1 MASKRTINTFQ
12 EGMLQ
17 DLDKLNQPN
26 SAYRRSKNGKLIF
39 NEDGTYSWENEKGMK
54 TSITINPVAT
64 FVGGAEPLTPVGY
77 VSGPNYFILFSYYQN
92 GDSEIGIITLDAEGV
107 GEYKALYNDNGD
119 EEKFAFQHEIK
130 AILLP
135 ETDKL
140 IRIYWLDGVDAD
152 SQRPCCFTIEYD
164 DALPKSDVNAYSAV
178 TQSVHN
184 ARLQAEF
191 KIGIIKFVQNITG
204 GLTTGI
210 YQYAYRLVTPDGY
223 RTTFS
228 PLTRSIH
235 LTVDSV
241 DNSNWHNYEMEG
253 VGIDSG
259 KGIQLEIKG
268 IDTRYSAIEVAYVH
282 AQSSEN
288 VTDAA
293 VFTKTEI
300 TGSIMTINHTSNEKT
315 SPIDPSVI
323 GQRFA
328 NIEKAKTF
336 NIKDNTMYIG
346 NIFEGDLNIS
356 PEDII
361 GNIQCKPI
369 YKYMRDDEDTPFFF
383 EDRPLPS
390 TETVNP
396 NADADYKIP
405 MTHGFVRES
414 EVASVKLHDGTGGLE
429 KYQIINDY
437 VNYKGTQVDNLFKGY
452 KRGETY
458 RFGIVFYDK
467 LGQPGFVYHLADVK
481 FPELY
486 ENTVSASRVK
496 EDGSVVT
503 VNTLNPGKAYISN
516 DFGNS
521 NNKLADITDPQRF
534 VFDGDEET
542 NRYNHLRILG
552 IRFDNIDISSIRDRI
567 NGYQIVRA
575 ELDETILYQ
584 GVVAPCVFETEDEDP
599 AEVRVTALPTPQQ
612 IWRSY
617 AKSTDPD
624 EWSDNG
630 STALNDDDLREPR
643 LGNDVANQI
652 SLRWQAALKPN
663 GNAANTPNVNDN
675 NEQFYHPMP
684 YFAAVYFP
692 ELFFEVEDTIQG
704 PGINPNDRIK
714 VVGKYYGDVHP
725 SGENNGIQDDNRCSQ
740 MYSLHFNFDEFSR
753 TLAEN
758 KGIVDQH
765 TVQKLYY
772 TNLSDKFQEDW
783 AIHLK
788 VGEKTTPLR
797 KQVFQSFY
805 QTQNNALGEFNTT
818 LYQEVRFG
826 FKTSDNADLVPFWDG
841 DKKYYGSNINRCIY
855 YKTEAWG
862 DDNKQF
868 PTFKIFEAP
877 TRDILQDRITSP
889 QSYKADYNGFNIVN
903 YVRENNSPYGGLTKS
918 SIETTVFE
926 STGHFQP
933 VNNDDFEVPDIVT
946 GIEIFGG
953 DTYIHCIDF
962 VRIMPNWSKWEKFPE
977 DGTDS
982 FDTVPYPMGQAIIVP
997 LESKI
1002 NMALRQ
1008 RASEQNPSFANNGL
1022 RTQGAWEGREEWQN
1036 DVSYVEGIYY
1046 WDTENKLE
1054 EEWNYQDALSYTET
1068 IQFFASKPFQAILDN
1083 RFPVRWRYSGVK
1095 IYGQNVDTFR
1105 QYLVND
1111 ARDMD
1116 GRYGDIIASEYL
1128 FDQIYVLQEEGFS
1141 RLRAYDRALVQTENL
1156 GTLTT
1161 GVGDRLQGQDY
1172 ISVRYGTQH
1181 QYSVANS
1188 GKALYWVDAKKRK
1201 YCRFAQ
1207 NGVELLSDVRGMHQF
1222 FDKMLPYFDNL
1233 DRPIFGEGIISEVDY
1248 THNTIYLSFTGAGKY
1263 DTGLKQPPAEFPV
1276 LRTEIPEDEYTTIS
1290 FNENIN
1296 AFESFHSYVPNMYV
1310 SHKGFLLSIDTRYEP
1325 AATRL
1330 ERVVRRGTFYVH
1342 DRDDAPL
1349 GRGSFYLK
1357 KFDSELEVITNES
1370 MMYHKT
1376 FDNIRMNVNDEV
1388 ATTFVSLEMNTENQ
1402 TEVLDIQNDNRCVL
1416 KENIFRVPL
1425 RTVDQ
1430 LGRMR
1435 GKHIKNKFVFD
1446 NTELVRF
1453 TSLETLYRM
1462 SNRL

>member
-1 MASKRTINTFQ
+1 MASQRTVNTFQ

-26 SAYRRSKNGKLIF
+26 SAYRYSKNGKLIF
-39 NEDGTYSWENEKGMK
+39 NEDGTYSWENERGTKLSFPINGFA
-54 TSITINPVAT
+54 TIIA
-64 FVGGAEPLTPVGY
+64 GAPKRIPLGY
-77 VSGPNYFILFSYYQN
+77 ANGPNYFILFSKITGNDY
-92 GDSEIGIITLDAEGV
+92 SEIGIVTIDENGV
-107 GEYKALYNDNGD
+107 GQYKELFNDFNDPDGNLFD
-119 EEKFAFQHEIK
+119 FQHEIK

-152 SQRPCCFTIEYD
+152 SQRPCCFTIKYD

-223 RTTFS
+223 RTSFS
-228 PLTRSIH
+228 PLTRSMH

-259 KGIQLEIKG
+259 KGIQLQIKG
-268 IDTRYSAIEVAYVH
+268 IDTRYSAMEVAYVH

-293 VFTKTEI
+293 VFVKTEI

-315 SPIDPSVI
+315 DPIDPSII

-346 NIFEGDLNIS
+346 NIFEGDLDIDI
-356 PEDII
+356 EDII
-361 GNIQCKPI
+361 SNLQCKPI
-369 YKYMRDDEDTPFFF
+369 YKYMRDDEDTRFFF
-383 EDRPLPS
+383 EDRPLPV

-396 NADADYKIP
+396 AADADYKIP
-405 MTHGFVRES
+405 MTHGFVRTDQ
-414 EVASVKLHDGTGGLE
+414 ASVKLHDGTGGKE
-429 KYQIINDY
+429 KYEIINDY

-452 KRGETY
+452 RRGETY

-486 ENTVSASRVK
+486 ENTVDANRVK
-496 EDGSVVT
+496 EDGFVVP
-503 VNTLNPGKAYISN
+503 VNTLNPGKAYLTN

-575 ELDETILYQ
+575 ELDQSILYQ
-584 GVVAPCVFETEDEDP
+584 GVVAPCVVEVDKDTEEQ
-599 AEVRVTALPTPQQ
+599 RVSALPTPQQ
-612 IWRSY
+612 IWRSW

-624 EWSDNG
+624 DWSDNG
-630 STALNDDDLREPR
+630 STSLNDDDLREPR
-643 LGNDVANQI
+643 LGNDVFNQI
-652 SLRWQAALKPN
+652 GLKWQSGLKPN
-663 GNAANTPNVNDN
+663 GNLIDNFNVNDN
-675 NEQFYHPMP
+675 NKKSYFPMP
-684 YFAAVYFP
+684 YFSAVYLP

-704 PGINPNDRIK
+704 PGINPNDRLK
-714 VVGKYYGDVHP
+714 VVGRYYGDVHP
-725 SGENNGIQDDNRCSQ
+725 SGENNGIQGNTHCSQ
-740 MYSLHFNFDEFSR
+740 MYSLHFNFDEFDR
-753 TLAEN
+753 INPEN

-783 AIHLK
+783 AIHLNI
-788 VGEKTTPLR
+788 GEKTKPLR
-797 KQVFQSFY
+797 KKVFSSFY
-805 QTQNNALGEFNTT
+805 QKQTNALGEFNTT
-818 LYQEVRFG
+818 LYQEVKFG
-826 FKTSDNADLVPFWDG
+826 FDQVDNADLVPFWDG
-841 DKKYYGSNINRCIY
+841 DKKYYGHNINRCIY

-862 DDNKQF
+862 DNNK
-868 PTFKIFEAP
+868 PYSTFKIFEAK

-889 QSYKADYNGFNIVN
+889 QSYNADYNGFNIVN
-903 YVRENNSPYGGLTKS
+903 YVRENNSPYGGLTKNS
-918 SIETTVFE
+918 VETTVFE

-933 VNNDDFEVPDIVT
+933 VNNDDFEVPNLIT

-982 FDTVPYPMGQAIIVP
+982 FDTVPYPMGQAVIVP

-1068 IQFFASKPFQAILDN
+1068 IQFFAGKPFQAILDN

-1095 IYGQNVDTFR
+1095 IYGQNIDTFR

-1116 GRYGDIIASEYL
+1116 GRYGDIMASEYL

-1172 ISVRYGTQH
+1172 ISVKYGSQH
-1181 QYSVANS
+1181 QYSVVNS
-1188 GKALYWVDAKKRK
+1188 GKAMYWVDAKKRK
-1201 YCRFAQ
+1201 FCRFAQ

-1222 FDKMLPYFDNL
+1222 YDKILVQYDND
-1233 DRPIFGEGIISEVDY
+1233 DRPMTSKGIIAGIDY
-1248 THNTIYLSFTGAGKY
+1248 TNNTIYTTFTENSKY
-1263 DTGLKQPPAEFPV
+1263 NDGLENINESK
-1276 LRTEIPEDEYTTIS
+1276 YTTIS

-1296 AFESFHSYVPNMYV
+1296 AFESFHSYVPTMYV
-1310 SHKGFLLSIDTRYEP
+1310 SHKGFLLSVDRWLPADT
-1325 AATRL
+1325 AL
-1330 ERVVRRGTFYVH
+1330 EKVIRTGSFHVH
-1342 DRDDAPL
+1342 DRDDSPG
-1349 GRGSFYLK
+1349 GRGYFYAN
-1357 KFDSELEVITNES
+1357 KFNSEVDVITNDS

-1376 FDNIRMNVNDEV
+1376 FDNIRMNVNDAV
-1388 ATTFVSLEMNTENQ
+1388 ANTFISLEMNTENQ
-1402 TEVLDIQNDNRCVL
+1402 TEVLDIQNDDRCVL

-1453 TSLETLYRM
+1453 TSLETLFRM